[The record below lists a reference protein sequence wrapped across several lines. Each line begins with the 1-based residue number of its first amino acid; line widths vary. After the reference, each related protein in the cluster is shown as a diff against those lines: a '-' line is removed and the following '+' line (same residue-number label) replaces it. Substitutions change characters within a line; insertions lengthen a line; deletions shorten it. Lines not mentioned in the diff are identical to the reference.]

1 MTALRSGCYLEGHG
15 DAFFPSQVSW
25 SKVQVASLEHLLE
38 GELLPCLL
46 LPPETGESTVG
57 SRVIHSNRSCRQIPS
72 SVWHCSVLFSTFK
85 EAHFWKREKYLSPFL
100 PIPCPTSI
108 FQATCACLCGAALC
122 PHVHVGMCMCMYVHV
137 HVHICAP
144 SPPSPQLW
152 EGLCL
157 HPSLQ
162 SNLSVSSTDWDTHLN
177 LLKIVEKGIKL

>member
-38 GELLPCLL
+38 GELLPWLL
-46 LPPETGESTVG
+46 LPPEMGESTVG

-72 SVWHCSVLFSTFK
+72 SIWHCSVLFPAFK

-108 FQATCACLCGAALC
+108 FQAACACLRGAALC
-122 PHVHVGMCMCMYVHV
+122 PHVHVGMCMCMYIYVHLA
-137 HVHICAP
+137 H
-144 SPPSPQLW
+144 PPHRY
-152 EGLCL
+152 GR
-157 HPSLQ
+157 
-162 SNLSVSSTDWDTHLN
+162 VSACTHLCKATF
-177 LLKIVEKGIKL
+177 LWVVQIGTLTYISLELWKKE